1 MSFFEIRSEH
11 QQQFERE
18 GYVIA
23 KQLFSPT
30 EIERLSQYARAD
42 RAIAAGA
49 TCAPMRRAARRHGR

>member
-11 QQQFERE
+11 QQQFECE

-49 TCAPMRRAARRHGR
+49 TSYRCRAARRHWR